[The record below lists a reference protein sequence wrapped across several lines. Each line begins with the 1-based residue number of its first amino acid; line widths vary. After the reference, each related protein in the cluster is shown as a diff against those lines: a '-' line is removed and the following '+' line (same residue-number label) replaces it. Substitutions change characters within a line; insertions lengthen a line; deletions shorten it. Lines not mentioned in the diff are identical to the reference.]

1 MKPATAVCS
10 GCVIALLA
18 GGAGFQLGSRAS
30 VLEIPTSPAQTNAGD
45 AAREASVKRPR
56 HQDLKELERSLDAES
71 DSLLRFSK
79 ALPHM
84 ETWVEADPEAA
95 LAWLLRQATTARRN
109 EVIRLA
115 LGQWAEKAPRDAADW
130 ALHHWKGIDQKN
142 ILIQIAEQWAQSE
155 PSSAAR
161 WFAGMENRALRTGPL
176 EGLFFLWGAQ
186 DAASARAYLE
196 GPELA
201 SEDRAIVTQA
211 MLAGW
216 AKSDPVGASHASLAT
231 SRRVGNPGL
240 FANTLANWAAVDVA
254 ASAAWLDQHVRSGPE
269 RIAAIPELAGMFA
282 HHDPTA
288 GRAWIDRLPET
299 ERPVALN
306 ALATAWA
313 QDDPGAAAMWLAQS
327 GGHASRL
334 DAQHL
339 AEIIIGFHAADEPS
353 FRQWLGA
360 LPDGPL
366 KQQALELS
374 RPADE
379 P

>member
-10 GCVIALLA
+10 GCLIALLA
-18 GGAGFQLGSRAS
+18 GGTGFQLGRWVSAHD
-30 VLEIPTSPAQTNAGD
+30 VPTFPARTNAGD
-45 AAREASVKRPR
+45 AREASVKRLR
-56 HQDLKELERSLDAES
+56 HGDLKELERSLDAES

-84 ETWVEADPEAA
+84 ESWVEADPAAA

-115 LGQWAEKAPRDAADW
+115 LGQWAEKAPGEAADW

-142 ILIQIAEQWAQSE
+142 MLIQIAEQWAQSE

-161 WFAGMENRALRTGPL
+161 WFAGLEDRALRTGPL

-196 GPELA
+196 RADLA
-201 SEDRAIVTQA
+201 NEDRIIVTQA

-231 SRRVGNPGL
+231 SRRAGTPGL

-254 ASAAWLDQHVRSGPE
+254 ASAAWLDQHARSGPE
-269 RIAAIPELAGMFA
+269 RMAAIPELAGMFA
-282 HHDPTA
+282 HHDPAA
-288 GRAWIDRLPET
+288 GLAWMDHLPET
-299 ERPVALN
+299 ERPMALN
-306 ALATAWA
+306 ALAAAWA
-313 QDDPGAAAMWLAQS
+313 QDDPGAAAMWLAQA
-327 GGHASRL
+327 GGEASRL
-334 DAQHL
+334 DTENL
-339 AEIIIGFHAADEPS
+339 AGIIIGFHAADEPA
-353 FRQWLGA
+353 FREWVSA

-374 RPADE
+374 RPAEE